1 MIQRIQS
8 LWLLLSTLCAALIWI
23 IPIFGGVGADNM
35 PKVFSIRES
44 LILMFIVALAAI
56 VPFVAIF
63 LFKSRNTQ
71 KKLIIINII
80 LAAGIITA
88 EYLMVEQFKAS
99 FGIAQGNWQL
109 SAILPFFIILF
120 NFFAYRGIVRD
131 EKLLSSADRMR

>member
-23 IPIFGGVGADNM
+23 IPVFGGVGSDNL
-35 PKVFSIRES
+35 PKDFSIRES
-44 LILMFIVALAAI
+44 LILMFIVALATI
-56 VPFVAIF
+56 LPFITIF
-63 LFKSRNTQ
+63 LFKSRSSQ

-80 LAAGIITA
+80 LAAGTIVA
-88 EYLMVEQFKAS
+88 EYLLVEQFKKS
-99 FGIAQGNWQL
+99 FGIIQGNWQL

-120 NFFAYRGIVRD
+120 NVFAFRGIIHD

>member
-23 IPIFGGVGADNM
+23 IPVFGGVGSDNL
-35 PKVFSIRES
+35 PKDFSIRES
-44 LILMFIVALAAI
+44 LILMFIVALATI
-56 VPFVAIF
+56 LPFITIF
-63 LFKSRNTQ
+63 LFKSRSTQ

-80 LAAGIITA
+80 LAAITIAA
-88 EYLMVEQFKAS
+88 EYLMVEQFKNS
-99 FGIAQGNWQL
+99 FGIIQGNWQL

-120 NFFAYRGIVRD
+120 NVFAFRGIIHD